1 MGPDDRPY
9 PVGHSKTTYLPA
21 RDGIGSGEVKRSNTA
36 PNSSYFTNWTK
47 TTDRIQWDIEVAQAG
62 EYEGV
67 MYYTASVAGS
77 IVELSCGAGRLEFSI
92 GEAHNPPLFGMKEDR
107 HDRGPES
114 YAKDFKPLRLGTIE
128 LAAGR
133 GALTLRAIKVSGA
146 AVADVRYL
154 VMTRR
159 AK

>member
-1 MGPDDRPY
+1 
-9 PVGHSKTTYLPA
+9 
-21 RDGIGSGEVKRSNTA
+21 
-36 PNSSYFTNWTK
+36 
-47 TTDRIQWDIEVAQAG
+47 
-62 EYEGV
+62 
-67 MYYTASVAGS
+67 
-77 IVELSCGAGRLEFSI
+77 
-92 GEAHNPPLFGMKEDR
+92 MKEDR